1 MCFRSPSMTLRRS
14 EAVEALW
21 RKIRLTSQQI
31 AGFPASI
38 SATSSQET
46 GFTICLSA
54 KTGVLLPK
62 AQGTTFWE
70 DGSGAAT
77 SPLPLDCISRH
88 GCSAEAWTS
97 GAASAARCA
106 QTRSRGN
113 RFQSATRP
121 RSSGSIRWRFARRAP
136 PASTP
141 VAPALA
147 MPDEMSSRGRGKFPR
162 SEEHTSE
169 LQSPYDLVCRLLL
182 EKKKNIMPLYHEHR
196 TTIFLNYAPYR
207 PTLRTKS
214 HHRYLAPPLAPPPGP
229 KVPPSSLHRLP

>member
-77 SPLPLDCISRH
+77 SPLPLDGFHATGGWQRRGH
-88 GCSAEAWTS
+88 P
-97 GAASAARCA
+97 AARPLV
-106 QTRSRGN
+106 G
-113 RFQSATRP
+113 
-121 RSSGSIRWRFARRAP
+121 ARK
-136 PASTP
+136 
-141 VAPALA
+141 
-147 MPDEMSSRGRGKFPR
+147 RGRGA
-162 SEEHTSE
+162 SEFN
-169 LQSPYDLVCRLLL
+169 Q
-182 EKKKNIMPLYHEHR
+182 
-196 TTIFLNYAPYR
+196 
-207 PTLRTKS
+207 
-214 HHRYLAPPLAPPPGP
+214 PPC
-229 KVPPSSLHRLP
+229 H